1 MTALLFLAL
10 ALLPLAQAS
19 IFFATG
25 ANNLTGLA
33 VVSRCLN
40 ASGTFSAGESLWTER
55 SQTDPDLFDQRIEYF
70 HAGAVAEFNLTTGSA
85 TLSVRE
91 TGGTALMVNSS
102 VSGNITTEI
111 IDSAEK
117 RERVLLSANGTAI
130 ETDVLDVRVVTK
142 RVFNDSLLVSSTI
155 IGATPNVSTITCH

>member
-1 MTALLFLAL
+1 
-10 ALLPLAQAS
+10 
-19 IFFATG
+19 
-25 ANNLTGLA
+25 
-33 VVSRCLN
+33 
-40 ASGTFSAGESLWTER
+40 
-55 SQTDPDLFDQRIEYF
+55 
-70 HAGAVAEFNLTTGSA
+70 
-85 TLSVRE
+85 
-91 TGGTALMVNSS
+91 MVNSS